1 MLGPAVPDVVGE
13 ALLEERPVERL
24 GSRPQGFWVELLGR
38 ALEDK
43 LRRSLDRMYRLL
55 GLLYHI
61 EDVAAARFTIEQG
74 ERRRRAAAVEYLD
87 NLLGGVVRRRVMPL
101 PCLVK
106 PPTAGEEELCR

>member
-1 MLGPAVPDVVGE
+1 MSCPRQTRGE
-13 ALLEERPVERL
+13 SRHRETSRYYNGLTLQHNLLRHSLDAAE
-24 GSRPQGFWVELLGR
+24 SLLGR

-43 LRRSLDRMYRLL
+43 LRRSLDRIYRLL

-87 NLLGGVVRRRVMPL
+87 NLPRRCR
-101 PCLVK
+101 
-106 PPTAGEEELCR
+106 PPARHAHP